1 MISELTSPHS
11 RKPYRDIVEDI
22 LEQITKGVAKE
33 KHVYEAAKVK
43 YALEFKPVRRIVR
56 VEGIRDGERHLFE
69 NAVDYVLSSDGML
82 DWIGTNK
89 PDEKSEFKVSYVFSD
104 PSNITDVNTGSV
116 VRTIVEAISREL
128 DFVYAQMD
136 QVYKSGF
143 VDTATGNALDLVAS
157 ILGIQRKTPTRSTGY
172 VTFWRNAD
180 PPEIAVSG
188 EPILYDGRDSY
199 PLKEGPVKKI
209 NAVKGIVQGKNYTFK
224 QGIDFLL
231 EGSNVAVNSSLRWLN
246 GGTKPDD
253 RTPFSVD
260 YSVYQKI
267 TIPLGAKVSTSAK
280 QHENARLFET
290 LKEATLQKS
299 ISGRWEAEVQVRA
312 LDPGEQGNVIA
323 GGITIMPKPIIG
335 VNNVLNTANLGGGAE
350 QESDESLRN
359 RTRNALEV
367 AGKATVKSLRIALEG
382 VEGIRSA
389 PRIHEMP
396 DGIPGIIKVVVDGG
410 DETDIKNIIEETRAA
425 GIKVEFS
432 RPKMVTLD
440 FAITVV
446 VQSLGEDLEKLQ
458 SNIQTKIKDFTS
470 SLKIEED
477 LVFNKLLS
485 LVLATEGVHDVK
497 EMLIQVYRE
506 GSKLTTSSKE
516 NIYIDEDEKASPRTV
531 EVKIEEAK
539 RS

>member
-33 KHVYEAAKVK
+33 KHVYETAKVK

-56 VEGIRDGERHLFE
+56 IEGIRGGEGHSFE
-69 NAVDYVLSSDGML
+69 NAIDYVLSNDGML
-82 DWIGTNK
+82 EWIGTNK

-180 PPEIAVSG
+180 PPEVAVSG

-209 NAVKGIVQGKNYTFK
+209 NALKGIVQGKNYTFK

-267 TIPLGAKVSTSAK
+267 TIPLGVKVSTSAK

-335 VNNVLNTANLGGGAE
+335 VNNVLNTANLGGGTE
-350 QESDESLRN
+350 QENDESLRN

-389 PRIHEMP
+389 PRIQEMP

-432 RPKMVTLD
+432 RPKMVILD

-446 VQSLGEDLEKLQ
+446 VQSLGKDLENLQ

-497 EMLIQVYRE
+497 EMVIQVYRE

-516 NIYIDEDEKASPRTV
+516 NIYIGEDEKASPRTV
-531 EVKIEEAK
+531 EVKIEEVK